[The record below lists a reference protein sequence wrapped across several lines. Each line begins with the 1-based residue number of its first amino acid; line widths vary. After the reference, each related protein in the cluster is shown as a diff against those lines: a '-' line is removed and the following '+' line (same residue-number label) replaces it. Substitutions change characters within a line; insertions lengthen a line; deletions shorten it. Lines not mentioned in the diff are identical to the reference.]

1 MEEGGVPLS
10 HLLSRKEKVN
20 GAARG
25 HGHISVDSA
34 SLRQRGRLTG
44 ASGGHCQPHPAAD
57 SQAQRNAC
65 SVHTDGSDFQQEPV
79 FSPCPGRA
87 AHNTVIKLILLLSM
101 AHIFEEIWGEMNLAE
116 EHHPAALALPQS

>member
-44 ASGGHCQPHPAAD
+44 ASGGHCQLAVGTTQLLTAKHKETHALYT
-57 SQAQRNAC
+57 QMGL
-65 SVHTDGSDFQQEPV
+65 SVSR
-79 FSPCPGRA
+79 SPF
-87 AHNTVIKLILLLSM
+87 L
-101 AHIFEEIWGEMNLAE
+101 
-116 EHHPAALALPQS
+116 ALAQEGQPTTQ

>member
-1 MEEGGVPLS
+1 MEAGGVPLS
-10 HLLSRKEKVN
+10 HLLSRKEKVS

-25 HGHISVDSA
+25 HGRISVDSA

-65 SVHTDGSDFQQEPV
+65 SVHTDG
-79 FSPCPGRA
+79 
-87 AHNTVIKLILLLSM
+87 LLL
-101 AHIFEEIWGEMNLAE
+101 
-116 EHHPAALALPQS
+116 LPDVRACGWLSWLIV

>member
-1 MEEGGVPLS
+1 MEARGASLS
-10 HLLSRKEKVN
+10 HLLSRKEKVS

-25 HGHISVDSA
+25 RGRISVDSA
-34 SLRQRGRLTG
+34 SLRQRGWLTG

-65 SVHTDGSDFQQEPV
+65 SVHTDGSECQQEPG

-87 AHNTVIKLILLLSM
+87 AYNTVI
-101 AHIFEEIWGEMNLAE
+101 
-116 EHHPAALALPQS
+116 